1 MSLLS
6 SWFPKAVDLGLR
18 CTLCAA
24 TSIFEDVQSAGYE
37 EKDAAERKKKVSF
50 LTCQILCL

>member
-37 EKDAAERKKKVSF
+37 EKDAAERKKKF
-50 LTCQILCL
+50 LS